1 MLLYDWYI
9 TIIVELSTITSWCY
23 ISILVF
29 IVLWK
34 NISNFPWMIT
44 SESMIPRFNNYI
56 YYLFVWFT
64 HAYHSTPYSLMIL
77 LLEQQLYIDIKW
89 RKKTMQDKTTNV
101 VGFFVFNDLRRVV
114 ALNFIYIGW
123 IVGNYCVIC
132 SDRTRVIQCNQC
144 HLLKHCHTHFVL
156 EWVIVV

>member
-29 IVLWK
+29 IFLWK

-64 HAYHSTPYSLMIL
+64 HAYHSTPYSLTIL

-89 RKKTMQDKTTNV
+89 RKKQCKTKRQMSSV
-101 VGFFVFNDLRRVV
+101 SLCSMIWGEWWLL
-114 ALNFIYIGW
+114 ALYIL
-123 IVGNYCVIC
+123 VESSVI
-132 SDRTRVIQCNQC
+132 TV
-144 HLLKHCHTHFVL
+144 
-156 EWVIVV
+156 